1 MSKSNFSFGKIFVLG
16 LGFGVISL
24 TWAIYNAYVPLILE
38 SLMEGVAY
46 INTKVGIIM
55 TLDNIAAITLIPL
68 IGALSDRTWTR
79 IGRRMPFLLFGM
91 PIAAIFFAAI
101 PYINFSLWAL
111 IPVIVVM
118 NIAMAAFRAPT
129 IALMPDL
136 TPSHLRSKANGIV
149 NFMGGLGSIIFYGVF
164 TTLFT
169 QEKGN
174 IYTDFPVAGAIM
186 IVVLL
191 VLLKTIR
198 EPRDEFVQSDKK
210 QDGVFTSLLTVLK
223 EKEASTKLLL
233 GAIFFWFIGWNGVE
247 TYFTLYGTEVWGLE
261 ENVAAQYLTYFS
273 LAFLLMAIPSGFIA
287 SRFGR
292 KKTILTGLTG
302 MFIMLAVATAVG
314 VPWPMAAI
322 LLGCGG
328 IFWALVNINSFPM
341 VADMAPAARLGLYT
355 GLYYFSSQLAAILAP
370 PFFGFAMDITSRKAM
385 FPMAAVSFALAF
397 LMLLGVRRG
406 EAAKQETAA

>member
-1 MSKSNFSFGKIFVLG
+1 MNRSNFSYGKIFVLG

-38 SLMEGVAY
+38 SLMEGVSY
-46 INTKVGIIM
+46 LNTKVGIIM
-55 TLDNIAAITLIPL
+55 TLDNIAAISLIPL

-101 PYINFSLWAL
+101 PYIDFSIWVLT
-111 IPVIVVM
+111 PVIVIM
-118 NIAMAAFRAPT
+118 NIAMATFRAPT

-136 TPSHLRSKANGIV
+136 TPSPLRSKANGIV
-149 NFMGGLGSIIFYGVF
+149 NFMGGLGSIAFYGVF

-169 QEKGN
+169 EEKGN
-174 IYTDFPVAGAIM
+174 IYTDFPVASIIM
-186 IVVLL
+186 IIVLL
-191 VLLKTIR
+191 VLLITIR
-198 EPRDEFVQSDKK
+198 EPRKEFVQSDKR
-210 QDGVFTSLLTVLK
+210 QDGIFKALLTVLR

-233 GAIFFWFIGWNGVE
+233 GAIFLWFIGWNGVE

-261 ENVAAQYLTYFS
+261 KDTAAQYLTYFS

-292 KKTILTGLTG
+292 KKTIMLGLVG
-302 MFIMLAVATAVG
+302 MFIMLSVSTMVG
-314 VPWPMAAI
+314 VPWPTAAI
-322 LLGCGG
+322 LLASGG
-328 IFWALVNINSFPM
+328 LFWALVNINSFPM
-341 VADMAPAARLGLYT
+341 VADMAPVARLGLYT

-370 PFFGFAMDITSRKAM
+370 PVFGFAMDITSRKAM
-385 FPMAAVSFALAF
+385 FPMAAVAFVLAF
-397 LMLLGVRRG
+397 LMLMGVRRG
-406 EAAKQETAA
+406 EAAGQNTAA